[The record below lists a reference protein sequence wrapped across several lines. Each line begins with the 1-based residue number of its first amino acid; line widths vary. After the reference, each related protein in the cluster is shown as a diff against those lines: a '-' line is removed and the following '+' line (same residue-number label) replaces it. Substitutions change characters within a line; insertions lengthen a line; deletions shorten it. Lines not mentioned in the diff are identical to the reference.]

1 MTSPALL
8 VVAALTLCISSLAAQ
23 NSLTPVSGA
32 FVTRLGTDTV
42 AVERYS
48 RSGDKLV
55 GDLLLRNPRARIFH
69 YVADL
74 APNGMIKA
82 MTVNVRRVGS
92 DLTSPPMTSITTLF
106 ADTVAT
112 IDVARAGVPDTTA
125 TGKKIYHG
133 YVVPQVQ
140 FAPASYGVY
149 EQILRTSKLNGS
161 DSVGYVVIAPGRGP
175 SPSIWLSRRGR
186 DSVVFNNTAFPGWI
200 EVARVDAQGGLL
212 GVNSTAT
219 TVKTI
224 ATRADKVDFE
234 KIANAWA
241 AAETARGPVGQMS
254 PPDTVRSSIGA
265 AKIEVAYSRPY
276 KRGRVI
282 FGSDVVPWNHVW
294 RTGANAATQFTTS
307 SDLMFGNTLVPAGKY
322 TLWTL
327 PTPAGAK
334 LIINSQT
341 GQWGTD
347 YNMARDFAR
356 LDLTTKTLTQ
366 PVDQFTIAVV
376 PQGTGGVLRFS
387 WDTTEYSIP
396 FTIK

>member
-1 MTSPALL
+1 MKTRIHRVAALL
-8 VVAALTLCISSLAAQ
+8 VVCAGPLAAQ
-23 NSLTPVSGA
+23 SPAPAVSGA
-32 FVTRLGTDTV
+32 FITRLGTDTLS
-42 AVERYS
+42 VERYT

-55 GDLLLRNPRARIFH
+55 GDLLLRNPRARIIH

-74 APNGMIKA
+74 APNGAIKG
-82 MTVNVRRVGS
+82 MTVNVRPVTS
-92 DLTSPPMTSITTLF
+92 DSASPPAMSVTTLF

-112 IDVARAGVPDTTA
+112 LDVARAGVPDTVA

-133 YVVPQVQ
+133 LVVPQVN
-140 FAPASYGVY
+140 FAPASYAIY
-149 EQILRTSKLNGS
+149 EEILRTSKLGT
-161 DSVGYVVIAPGRGP
+161 DSVGYAVIAPGRNP
-175 SPSIWLSRRGR
+175 APTVWLSRRGK
-186 DSVVFNNTAFPGWI
+186 DSVVFNSTVFPGWI
-200 EVARVDAQGGLL
+200 EVASVDQQGRVL

-219 TVKTI
+219 TVKTK
-224 ATRADKVDFE
+224 ATRVDKVDLE
-234 KIANAWA
+234 TIGKAWA
-241 AAETARGPVGQMS
+241 AAEAKRPAGQMS
-254 PPDTVRSSIGA
+254 PPDTVRSTVGA

-282 FGSDVVPWNHVW
+282 FGSEVVPWNQVW

-307 SDLMFGNTLVPAGKY
+307 SDLMFGDKLVPAGKY

-327 PTPAGAK
+327 PTPTGAK

-347 YNMARDFAR
+347 YDAAKDFAR
-356 LDLTTKTLTQ
+356 LDLVTKQLPM

-376 PQGTGGVLRFS
+376 PQGSGGTLQMM
-387 WDTTEYSIP
+387 WDTTLYSIP

>member
-1 MTSPALL
+1 MTSILFRT
-8 VVAALTLCISSLAAQ
+8 AAVLTLCASPLAAQ
-23 NSLTPVSGA
+23 NSPTPVSGA
-32 FVTRLGTDTV
+32 FVTTLGTDTI
-42 AVERYS
+42 AVERYT
-48 RSGDKLV
+48 RSGDKLE
-55 GDLLLRNPRARIFH
+55 GDQLLRSPRVRLSH

-82 MTVNVRRVGS
+82 MTVNMRRPGS
-92 DLTSPPMTSITTLF
+92 DSTSAPLTSITTIF

-112 IDVARAGVPDTTA
+112 IDVARAGLPDTTA

-133 YVVPQVQ
+133 NVVPQFQ
-140 FAPASYGVY
+140 FAPATYAIY
-149 EQILRTSKLNGS
+149 EEMLRTSKLAGS
-161 DSVGYVVIAPGRGP
+161 DSVGYVVIAPGRAP

-186 DSVVFNNTAFPGWI
+186 DSVVFNSTLFPGWI
-200 EVARVDAQGGLL
+200 EVARVDAQGHLL

-219 TVKTI
+219 TVKTLAMRVDAVDLDAI
-224 ATRADKVDFE
+224 AK
-234 KIANAWA
+234 AWA

-254 PPDTVRSSIGA
+254 PPDTVRSSVGA
-265 AKIEVAYSRPY
+265 AKIEVAYSRPS

-282 FGSDVVPWNHVW
+282 FGNVVPWNQVW

-307 SDLMFGNTLVPAGKY
+307 SDLMFGATLVPAGKY

-327 PTPAGAK
+327 PAPTGAK

-347 YNMARDFAR
+347 YDTSKDLARI
-356 LDLTTKTLTQ
+356 DLTAKTLAQ

-376 PQGTGGVLRFS
+376 PQGSGGLLRLS

-396 FTIK
+396 FAVK

>member
-1 MTSPALL
+1 MTSPILRITALI
-8 VVAALTLCISSLAAQ
+8 TLNASPLAAQ
-23 NSLTPVSGA
+23 ISLTPVSGA
-32 FVTRLGTDTV
+32 FVTTLGTDTV
-42 AVERYS
+42 AVERYT
-48 RSGDKLV
+48 RGRDNLV
-55 GDLLLRNPRARIFH
+55 GDLLVRNPRARVYH

-82 MTVNVRRVGS
+82 MTVNMRRVGS
-92 DLTSPPMTSITTLF
+92 DSTSAPITSITTLF

-133 YVVPQVQ
+133 YAVPQVQ
-140 FAPASYGVY
+140 FAPASYAVY
-149 EQILRTSKLNGS
+149 EEILRTSKLGSS
-161 DSVGYVVIAPGRGP
+161 DSVGYVVITPGRAP

-186 DSVVFNNTAFPGWI
+186 DSVVFSNTVFPGWI
-200 EVARVDAQGGLL
+200 EVARVDAQGRVL

-219 TVKTI
+219 TVKTLAARVDKLDFDAI
-224 ATRADKVDFE
+224 AKV
-234 KIANAWA
+234 WA
-241 AAETARGPVGQMS
+241 AAEAARGPVGQMS
-254 PPDTVRSSIGA
+254 PPDTVRSSVGA

-282 FGSDVVPWNHVW
+282 FGGDVVPWNKVW
-294 RTGANAATQFTTS
+294 RTGANAATQLTTS

-327 PTPAGAK
+327 PAPTGAK

-347 YNMARDFAR
+347 YDMSKDFAR
-356 LDLTTKTLTQ
+356 VDLTAKTLAQ
-366 PVDQFTIAVV
+366 PVDQFTIAVIS
-376 PQGTGGVLRFS
+376 QGAGGLLRLS